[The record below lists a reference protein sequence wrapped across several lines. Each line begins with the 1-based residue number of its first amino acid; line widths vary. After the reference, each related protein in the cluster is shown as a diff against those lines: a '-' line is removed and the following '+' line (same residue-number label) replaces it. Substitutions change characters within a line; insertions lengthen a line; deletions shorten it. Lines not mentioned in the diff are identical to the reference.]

1 MIAIRQCLRLK
12 EDVSCGEVA
21 WGDNRSRVSSKNLP
35 IYRVCGC
42 WLPIHIDGTL
52 RTKYCNANA
61 WKKLCQLGECDNE
74 M

>member
-1 MIAIRQCLRLK
+1 MIAINECLGLK
-12 EDVSCGEVA
+12 EDGVDGEIA
-21 WGDNRSRVSSKNLP
+21 WGNNRRRVICNNLP

-42 WLPIHIDGTL
+42 WLSIYINGTL
-52 RTKYCNANA
+52 GTKYCNANA